1 MELDTCS
8 VLKRDMRGART
19 ALEEV
24 SAERLL
30 SGPEYMPSE
39 DRRLGA
45 SQQVFVRPQGTFQW
59 KAGTTCPRGRCPI
72 ACI

>member
-45 SQQVFVRPQGTFQW
+45 SQQVFVRPQGTF
-59 KAGTTCPRGRCPI
+59 
-72 ACI
+72 